1 MVESIVA
8 IVCLLVVLPGMV
20 LWFLDRRRRS
30 DDSTGPAAPPPAE
43 LAQRAERME
52 QRITALEKLLDAEAP
67 GWRTRDVE

>member
-20 LWFLDRRRRS
+20 LWFLDRRRRG
-30 DDSTGPAAPPPAE
+30 DDSASPTPPPAE